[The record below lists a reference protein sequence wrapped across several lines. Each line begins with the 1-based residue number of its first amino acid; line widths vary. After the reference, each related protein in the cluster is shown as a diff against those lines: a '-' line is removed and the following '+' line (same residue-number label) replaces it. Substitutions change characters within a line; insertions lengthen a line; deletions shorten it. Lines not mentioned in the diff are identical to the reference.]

1 MEIKEITSLKWLLTQ
16 DAYEIY
22 KQCMYKA
29 TFSEYADEIKRMW
42 ETPDYHV
49 FVCAE
54 SDENTGIIILK
65 TAEKDAAEIAGIAV
79 KKELQKSGVGKFLV
93 LSAAR
98 SLNVKAVF
106 AETDDEAV
114 GFYEHTDFT
123 IKPFVKHFSDGDVV
137 RYKCR
142 LSI

>member
-1 MEIKEITSLKWLLTQ
+1 MEFKEITSLKQLITH

-29 TFSEYADEIKRMW
+29 TFSEYADEIKIMW
-42 ETPDYHV
+42 ETPDYHI

-54 SDENTGIIILK
+54 SDKNAGIIILK
-65 TAEKDAAEIAGIAV
+65 TVEKDAAEIAGIAV
-79 KKELQKSGVGKFLV
+79 KKELQKSGVGKFSV

-98 SLNVKAVF
+98 SLNVKTVF

-114 GFYEHTDFT
+114 GFYEHTGFT
-123 IKPFVKHFSDGDVV
+123 TKPFVRHFSDGDVV